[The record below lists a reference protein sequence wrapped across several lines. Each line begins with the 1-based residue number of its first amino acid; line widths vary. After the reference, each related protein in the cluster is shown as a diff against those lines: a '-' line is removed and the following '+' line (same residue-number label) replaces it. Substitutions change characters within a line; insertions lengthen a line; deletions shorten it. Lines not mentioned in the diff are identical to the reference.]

1 MPFEPEMAKMKK
13 GGIYKTLYI
22 SEELVERVDR
32 LAAENGVSFNKMV
45 VTMIEYCLK
54 ETEEKK

>member
-1 MPFEPEMAKMKK
+1 MPFKPEMAKAKK
-13 GGIYKTLYI
+13 GSVYKTLYI
-22 SEELVERVDR
+22 SEDLVEKVDR

-54 ETEEKK
+54 EMKEK

>member
-1 MPFEPEMAKMKK
+1 MPFQPERAK
-13 GGIYKTLYI
+13 KTKVSRSLYI
-22 SEELVERVDR
+22 SEELVEKVEQ
-32 LAAENGVSFNKMV
+32 LAMAQNTSFNSMV

>member
-1 MPFEPEMAKMKK
+1 MPFEPEMAKAKK
-13 GGIYKTLYI
+13 GSVYKTLYI
-22 SEELVERVDR
+22 SEELVEKVDR

-54 ETEEKK
+54 EMKEKE